1 MDIPVGF
8 AAQGP
13 QRTSRWNPSKMP
25 RSISYRLTPARLLFV
40 LTVVIPVTVAVVYY
54 GFIAADVYV
63 SESRF
68 VVRSEQRQPGSSLLS
83 SFLAESSFGRAQDD
97 AWIVNDYVLSMDALK
112 TLDRDIQLRKRVG
125 DPYGDIVSRF
135 PQFGSTDATY
145 EKFLDYYR
153 DRIVA
158 VVHDSTTSIT
168 TLRTSAF
175 DPRSARD
182 INEHLLTMS
191 EALVNELNRRARQDE
206 MQYAGAMVQEAQ
218 DRVKSAALAL
228 SEYRMHYAVFD
239 PDRQSTLQLQLVG
252 KLQDEMLATRA
263 RLAEVES
270 LSPDN
275 PQIQPL
281 KTRIAAIGYEMDA
294 VSTKVMG
301 RGDGS
306 FAARSREFERLSIEK
321 QFAERQLAS
330 ALALQEQAR
339 SEAAKKQL
347 YIARVVQPRLP
358 DAAEE
363 PRRLRA
369 VLIVFTMGLVTW
381 GLLSLLLSGIREH
394 TLE

>member
-1 MDIPVGF
+1 
-8 AAQGP
+8 
-13 QRTSRWNPSKMP
+13 MP
-25 RSISYRLTPARLLFV
+25 RSTSYKLTPAKLLFV
-40 LTVVIPVTVAVVYY
+40 LTVVIPVTVAIVYY
-54 GFIAADVYV
+54 GFVAADVYV

-68 VVRSEQRQPGSSLLS
+68 VVRSEQRQPGGSLLG
-83 SFLAESSFGRAQDD
+83 SFLAESSLGRAQDD

-112 TLDRDIQLRKRVG
+112 ALDHEIQLRKRVG
-125 DPYGDIVSRF
+125 DPHGDIVSRF
-135 PQFGSTDATY
+135 PQFGSADATY

-182 INEHLLTMS
+182 INERLLTMS

-206 MQYAGAMVQEAQ
+206 MQYASAMVEEAQ

-228 SEYRMHYAVFD
+228 SEYRMSYAVFD
-239 PDRQSTLQLQLVG
+239 PDRQSALQLQLVG

-275 PQIQPL
+275 PQIRPL
-281 KTRIAAIGYEMDA
+281 KTRIAAIGYEMAA
-294 VSTKVMG
+294 VSTQVMG

-339 SEAAKKQL
+339 SEVAKKQL

-363 PRRLRA
+363 PKRLRA
-369 VLIVFTMGLVTW
+369 ILIVLTMGLVTW

>member
-1 MDIPVGF
+1 MDATTTPYLNFRRGISNG
-8 AAQGP
+8 
-13 QRTSRWNPSKMP
+13 NPSKMP
-25 RSISYRLTPARLLFV
+25 ILSFYRMTQTRLLFL
-40 LTVVIPVTVAVVYY
+40 LTVFIPTLIAVTYY

-68 VVRSEQRQPGSSLLS
+68 VVRSEQRRPGGSLLS
-83 SFLAESSFGRAQDD
+83 SFLEESSFGRAQDD
-97 AWIVNDYVLSMDALK
+97 AWIVNDYVLSMDALRS
-112 TLDRDIQLRKRVG
+112 LDSSMQLRRRVG
-125 DPYGDIVSRF
+125 SPYGDVVSRF
-135 PQFGSTDATY
+135 PQFGGSDVTY

-153 DRIVA
+153 SRIVA

-175 DPRSARD
+175 DPASARE

-206 MQYAGAMVQEAQ
+206 MQYASTMVQDAQ
-218 DRVKSAALAL
+218 NRVKAAALAL
-228 SEYRMHYAVFD
+228 SEYRMSNAVFD
-239 PDRQSTLQLQLVG
+239 PERQSALQLQLVG

-263 RLAEVES
+263 RLAEVEA

-275 PQIQPL
+275 PQIRPL
-281 KTRIAAIGYEMDA
+281 KTRIAAIGYEIDA

-306 FAARSREFERLSIEK
+306 FAARSREFERLNIEK
-321 QFAERQLAS
+321 GFAERQLAS

-363 PRRLRA
+363 PRRLRS
-369 VLIVFTMGLVTW
+369 VLIVLTMGLVTW
-381 GLLSLLLSGIREH
+381 GLLSLLLSGVREH